1 MFWHENRVFDF
12 IAYTISNN
20 IEKDDEPRRNIGELI
35 NPQSLQK
42 FQVNS
47 FKQYV
52 CPEKDYE
59 NVKSNMWMKF
69 TIQYHNSKDTS
80 VKQKINEQQKPGQHE

>member
-1 MFWHENRVFDF
+1 MWHENRVFDF

-20 IEKDDEPRRNIGELI
+20 IEKNDEPHRNIGELI
-35 NPQSLQK
+35 NPQNLQK
-42 FQVNS
+42 FKVNS

-59 NVKSNMWMKF
+59 NVKSNMWMKSS
-69 TIQYHNSKDTS
+69 IYDTTS
-80 VKQKINEQQKPGQHE
+80 Q